1 MLHAYYKIALRS
13 LLKSRLF
20 SLLNLSGLAL
30 GLAVSLL
37 LALYIRDERS
47 FDRFHQN
54 QERIYRVG
62 VTARFDGKT
71 QQWGNAPNVV
81 EPAMKAGIAA
91 VAQQTRWL

>member
-37 LALYIRDERS
+37 LALYIRD
-47 FDRFHQN
+47 DPDN
-54 QERIYRVG
+54 LIPTLKIY
-62 VTARFDGKT
+62 
-71 QQWGNAPNVV
+71 
-81 EPAMKAGIAA
+81 
-91 VAQQTRWL
+91 

>member
-47 FDRFHQN
+47 FDRFHKTKS
-54 QERIYRVG
+54 VF
-62 VTARFDGKT
+62 TAWVSRPRLTGKRNN
-71 QQWGNAPNVV
+71 G
-81 EPAMKAGIAA
+81 AMRP
-91 VAQQTRWL
+91 TL